1 MFLSALGY
9 LGFGIAAWR
18 PLPFEF
24 FNRNRQMCTTLGCLL
39 YFPGLAL
46 YWWGIRTLGD
56 LFRPST
62 SRRAELYADHELRT
76 SGPYALLRHPMYLG
90 VLLAGGG
97 AFLIF
102 RTWTMA
108 FYAISS
114 LVVIARACREETALA
129 EKFGAA
135 WEAYRDRVPGWLPV
149 NLFRSII

>member
-1 MFLSALGY
+1 
-9 LGFGIAAWR
+9 
-18 PLPFEF
+18 
-24 FNRNRQMCTTLGCLL
+24 
-39 YFPGLAL
+39 
-46 YWWGIRTLGD
+46 
-56 LFRPST
+56 
-62 SRRAELYADHELRT
+62 
-76 SGPYALLRHPMYLG
+76 MYLG